1 MLDGLLGRG
10 FSSKCKSLIKPT
22 KSRIDMLRRKRNATL
37 KFLKKDIADLM
48 SNGLDINAY
57 GRAGGLLDELRLS
70 WNIDFVEKCCDVVL
84 KHLSV
89 MQKQNECPEECREA
103 ISSLMSAAAG
113 FSDLPELRD
122 LRHIFQEKYGD
133 SLELFVNQEFV
144 DNLSSKTFSMEKK
157 VKLMEDIAA
166 EFSIAWDSKAF
177 ELRMSRPNAFMQNE
191 HKHYGSLSGNEDE
204 NKSINVKDIISK
216 GNKHNVSSK
225 GRPEHAIDGQ
235 RLWNSKE
242 DNVLKRS
249 EVVSQ
254 SRQEVS
260 NDWHRPVYDPEENL
274 LIKDN
279 HDVLFQGARQV
290 NVRKHEAWNVEDASL
305 QPTRSS
311 SSRRR
316 ERNDAESKLPD
327 GRDKRDN
334 AVLVKHG
341 QELLPHGK
349 PDITHPAG
357 LQLKSNF
364 GNHYGGDNSA
374 VKYNNADLMRKDQE
388 DITKLKPKVN
398 NALPPPYVK
407 PSVKARDSKDGAF
420 AHSSSTFEGNVPPE
434 DTPSQNRP
442 YAGRCERVEVGSSHS
457 GNDRQV
463 TGPVKVDSH
472 GYEKDPSY
480 PGGDIGNPLPRPRS
494 MRRRHSK
501 SSSNH
506 DDIGNGEDMGLMKR
520 KPRSRRREN
529 SRRGLQ
535 ILFDDEHYQN
545 DEEERIIDK
554 LLMHYSKKPSSYEQ
568 GKMRN
573 KSKGH
578 HSHGPHEGGEFPQNG
593 NRNGSDDMLET
604 VPPPGRS
611 ISLPREQ
618 TGPSE
623 VKKVFAR
630 AASFQPDRS
639 NAARHVHPKLPDYD
653 DLAAQFAALKGR

>member
-1 MLDGLLGRG
+1 MIIL
-10 FSSKCKSLIKPT
+10 
-22 KSRIDMLRRKRNATL
+22 
-37 KFLKKDIADLM
+37 
-48 SNGLDINAY
+48 
-57 GRAGGLLDELRLS
+57 
-70 WNIDFVEKCCDVVL
+70 
-84 KHLSV
+84 
-89 MQKQNECPEECREA
+89 
-103 ISSLMSAAAG
+103 
-113 FSDLPELRD
+113 
-122 LRHIFQEKYGD
+122 
-133 SLELFVNQEFV
+133 
-144 DNLSSKTFSMEKK
+144 
-157 VKLMEDIAA
+157 
-166 EFSIAWDSKAF
+166 
-177 ELRMSRPNAFMQNE
+177 QNE